1 MDEQKWL
8 YCDVYNVSCGK
19 NFSRDDSLCSMLF
32 LDNFKSDEEHIDDN
46 GRLVLAGDAK
56 YIIDWEEK

>member
-1 MDEQKWL
+1 
-8 YCDVYNVSCGK
+8 VYNVSCGK

-56 YIIDWEEK
+56 YIID